1 MEDPTAHPPTEPT
14 PAGASPRRASGR
26 PSRARRRAGGDDL
39 PRVRLTRGRVLAAL
53 AFVASALAFLYFVL
67 PKLLGLNETW
77 NRIEHGNAWW
87 LALGA
92 VLEVCSFLGYIA
104 LFRGVFVRGDGVQRP
119 AAPGGGDSLDLSAAP
134 DGGASARIGW
144 RESYQITM
152 ASLAATRLIAAAG
165 AGGIALTAWALRRSG
180 MGRRTVASRM
190 IAFLALLYGVY
201 MVTMVLD
208 GVGLYI
214 GLIPGPAPF
223 AITIVPAIFGA
234 VVISLFL
241 GISTLSVDISRMLG
255 PVTAGRR
262 RLARLASRLSAASAT
277 AATGVRS
284 AIELLRDRNPNVLG
298 AVAWWGFDIAVLW
311 ACFHAFG
318 GSPPKGV
325 IVMSYFVGMLGNV
338 LPLPGGIGG
347 VDGGMIG
354 AFTAFGVNVELSVVA
369 VLAYRAFAFWLPTLP
384 GAVAYL
390 QLRRTVH
397 RWSEEPPGVLR
408 GAPDGL
414 GSTS

>member
-1 MEDPTAHPPTEPT
+1 
-14 PAGASPRRASGR
+14 
-26 PSRARRRAGGDDL
+26 
-39 PRVRLTRGRVLAAL
+39 VLATL
-53 AFVASALAFLYFVL
+53 VFVASALGFLYFVL

-77 NRIEHGNAWW
+77 NRIQHGNAWW

-92 VLEVCSFLGYIA
+92 VLEVCSFLGYIV
-104 LFRGVFVRGDGVQRP
+104 LFRGVFIRGNSQLP
-119 AAPGGGDSLDLSAAP
+119 AAP
-134 DGGASARIGW
+134 DGGASSRIDW
-144 RESYQITM
+144 AESYQITM
-152 ASLAATRLIAAAG
+152 ASLAATRLFATAG

-190 IAFLALLYGVY
+190 IAFMGLLYGVY
-201 MVTMVLD
+201 MLALVLV
-208 GVGLYI
+208 GVGLYV

-234 VVISLFL
+234 VAISLFL
-241 GISTLSVDISRMLG
+241 AISMLPVDVNRALG
-255 PVTAGRR
+255 PLATGRR
-262 RLARLASRLSAASAT
+262 RLSRLASRLSAASAT
-277 AATGVRS
+277 ATAGVQA
-284 AIELLRDRNPNVLG
+284 AIDLLRERNPNALG

-325 IVMSYFVGMLGNV
+325 IVMSYFVGMLANI

-397 RWSEEPPGVLR
+397 RWSNEPAGVLR
-408 GAPDGL
+408 SATGPV
-414 GSTS
+414 S